1 MPKNS
6 DRAEQRIANI
16 KAQKPVEVRLV
27 PAGAETTRID
37 PRVPVYRE
45 GRLILTGGSH
55 LRCVIVDLSRNGARI
70 ELDSESGLPEFV
82 SLKVVVTDEVR
93 RARVAWTREN
103 TAGLSFVMGPRG
115 EFGNAKLEG

>member
-1 MPKNS
+1 M
-6 DRAEQRIANI
+6 
-16 KAQKPVEVRLV
+16 
-27 PAGAETTRID
+27 
-37 PRVPVYRE
+37 
-45 GRLILTGGSH
+45 
-55 LRCVIVDLSRNGARI
+55 IVDLSRNGARI
-70 ELDSESGLPEFV
+70 ELDSASGLPEFV

>member
-16 KAQKPVEVRLV
+16 KALKPVEVRV
-27 PAGAETTRID
+27 PTGAETVRID

-45 GRLILTGGSH
+45 GRLILTGGSQ

-70 ELDSESGLPEFV
+70 ELDGASGLPEFV
-82 SLKVVVTDEVR
+82 SLKVVATDEVR

-103 TAGLSFVMGPRG
+103 TAGLSFAMGQRG

>member
-27 PAGAETTRID
+27 PAGAETTRIA
-37 PRVPVYRE
+37 RVPVYRE

-103 TAGLSFVMGPRG
+103 TAGLSFVMGQRG